1 MEWDAGNL
9 ILIAFSTCVAGAAFW
24 YGWNENGDVFTLLV
38 GVFFGLVPL
47 VSIST
52 EPGAVFAVFLGASP
66 YIGYR
71 LFQLTPAG
79 RHRKAEQDRRKA
91 QTDRRRMSELDRLEA
106 QKRSREFKRL
116 ERIQNERAALAAA
129 KKAAEQSLLDEIARE
144 KTRQM
149 NESLEWISVRTW
161 AENGLAKGPTA
172 ERHRPLQHARRALEG
187 GLFFDRADLSIEER
201 LRIERKAAPIRARNA
216 SRLAD
221 WEASQQR
228 KEERKRYSRSYRSPT
243 PQPVHAPV
251 GPRSDKSTWDREIE
265 LWSLYRAAGRSELE
279 LALKSVHS
287 KCRRCGR
294 PVSVQNKVDA
304 MALVARTFELPEEL
318 YWRQAIV
325 NTMWEHKRWKIEPS
339 ELLHSKIGPL
349 SAAARHHTKWNNT
362 VDSSDL
368 NSPYPYLAYSQAGAE
383 GLLANFWREGERYS
397 EENWKAASKLAA
409 VAPLIDDCLD
419 CVAKAQQPQRSRV
432 RLSPRDRETVLMRD
446 GFRCRNCGRSPR
458 EDGIKLHVDHIEPWS
473 KGGTNDLET
482 LQALCEECNLGKRD
496 QEIV

>member
-1 MEWDAGNL
+1 MDWNL
-9 ILIAFSTCVAGAAFW
+9 F
-24 YGWNENGDVFTLLV
+24 
-38 GVFFGLVPL
+38 VFFFTALATFASIFLLQTMSNNGSNNGEDPWALVAIFCMLASILGILSEPEGL
-47 VSIST
+47 
-52 EPGAVFAVFLGASP
+52 PGAVFGAVPFVA
-66 YIGYR
+66 YEIYVR
-71 LFQLTPAG
+71 TPAG
-79 RHRKAEQDRRKA
+79 KRRSAAIASEEEKLRK
-91 QTDRRRMSELDRLEA
+91 RLVASVAIE
-106 QKRSREFKRL
+106 RSRLRV
-116 ERIQNERAALAAA
+116 NALKEAR
-129 KKAAEQSLLDEIARE
+129 KLSESIA
-144 KTRQM
+144 
-149 NESLEWISVRTW
+149 WISLRTQ
-161 AENGLAKGPTA
+161 AEKALVAMATG
-172 ERHRPLQHARRALEG
+172 ESHRPLHDARRALEG

-304 MALVARTFELPEEL
+304 MALVARTFELPEDL

-339 ELLHSKIGPL
+339 ELLHSKISPL
-349 SAAARHHTKWNNT
+349 SAAARHHEWVNA
-362 VDSSDL
+362 VDTSDL
-368 NSPYPYLAYSQAGAE
+368 NSPYPYWAYSQTGAE

-419 CVAKAQQPQRSRV
+419 CVAKAQQPQRSRA

-473 KGGTNDLET
+473 KGGTNDLEN
-482 LQALCEECNLGKRD
+482 LQALCEECNLGKSD